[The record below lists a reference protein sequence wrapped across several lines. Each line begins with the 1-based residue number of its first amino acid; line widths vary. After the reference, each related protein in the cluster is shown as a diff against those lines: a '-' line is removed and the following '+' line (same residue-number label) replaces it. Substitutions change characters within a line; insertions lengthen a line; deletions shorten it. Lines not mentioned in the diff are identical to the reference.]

1 MRNRGRRLGST
12 AVALT
17 AFLALAATGCGS
29 PGQIDGR
36 KVEQL
41 IQSELKRGGW
51 GGAIESVKCPS
62 GQPSRTGHTFN
73 CTLTVADGPRFP
85 YPSGSRTG
93 TKVSSRS
100 ASGRAPAGEPGRA
113 APGARA
119 DGPGRAARA
128 DAPQVPAATLG
139 PSGPRS

>member
-41 IQSELKRGGW
+41 IQSELKRGG
-51 GGAIESVKCPS
+51 
-62 GQPSRTGHTFN
+62 
-73 CTLTVADGPRFP
+73 
-85 YPSGSRTG
+85 
-93 TKVSSRS
+93 
-100 ASGRAPAGEPGRA
+100 
-113 APGARA
+113 
-119 DGPGRAARA
+119 
-128 DAPQVPAATLG
+128 
-139 PSGPRS
+139 